1 MRWLEHGNEQGV
13 QELHR
18 GCRLVTRVVV
28 EANDLFLVTVFDPNC
43 HLQIAKKVSELFL
56 FSRRAR
62 QVHGMLKTVSN
73 AAIYGDTVTLIVALM
88 QVWLSFDAPTLR
100 LSTPGIERGLIH
112 PNNGTLIGN
121 EVSNQSS
128 KLNTLCVN
136 RFMVCDGFPIDSRC
150 GPVLDLGAQVEV
162 PEASH

>member
-28 EANDLFLVTVFDPNC
+28 EDKDLFLVAVFDPNC

-62 QVHGMLKTVSN
+62 QVHGMLKAVSN
-73 AAIYGDTVTLIVALM
+73 ATIYGDAVTLVVALM

-100 LSTPGIERGLIH
+100 LSTPGIERSLVH
-112 PNNGTLIGN
+112 PNNGMLIGDK
-121 EVSNQSS
+121 VSDQSR
-128 KLNTLCVN
+128 KRDTLRVN
-136 RFMVCDGFPIDSRC
+136 RLMVCDCFPIDGRC